1 MELQEIPRQEMKAIF
16 GEMRARMH
24 LNIMVCQNTKFL
36 GTSLLGGRLPP
47 PLQLR
52 WTFRLLYSN
61 VLALFVMVVSVLR
74 SSKSFKSSLQKAL
87 Q

>member
-36 GTSLLGGRLPP
+36 GTFLLGGR
-47 PLQLR
+47 
-52 WTFRLLYSN
+52 
-61 VLALFVMVVSVLR
+61 
-74 SSKSFKSSLQKAL
+74 KSFKSSLQKAL